1 MGFLS
6 SRLKRISAKK
16 GGYGFGKI
24 TKAGSANVAA
34 ATPVS
39 SGGGL
44 AGLVKRAVSS
54 ATGGYGFGKLKKV
67 GSVSQRGNIF
77 GN

>member
-6 SRLKRISAKK
+6 SGLKRISAKK
-16 GGYGFGKI
+16 GGKI

-44 AGLVKRAVSS
+44 EGLVKRAVSS
-54 ATGGYGFGKLKKV
+54 ATGGFGFGKLKKV